1 VSDDRPPSR
10 PTGSDNRSP
19 ARLILLLAVL
29 SASIYLAL
37 AFAGDLRQRL
47 PVFFVAHA
55 ALLAMMWLTRATISG
70 RRAGF
75 GFVIGAALVF
85 RIVAAFGEPAL
96 SDDVYRYVWDGR
108 VQLHGFHPYAHAPDD
123 PALEELREAG
133 WEKINHPQL
142 KTVYPPLAQMLFLT
156 LAALG
161 AGPLGFRLVLGL
173 IDFAVVLALAYLL
186 RKLRL
191 PRDRV
196 VLYAWNPLAVLET
209 AGSGHVEPLG
219 IALVILAAAWII
231 DRRPGVST
239 LALGA
244 AVHAKLAP
252 LLLIPGYLRRYRM
265 REVLLLALVLVGLI
279 LPYAL
284 TGPAVGAGL
293 FAYAERWEFNSS
305 AYSCVETL
313 FQALHTGENL
323 KPAIG
328 WLQGILDL
336 SWIPWDGVYRWAWPP
351 YLARVVVGLAL
362 LVWVLRLT
370 FKPGLDAARE
380 SFLVLAGLLVLSP
393 TVHPWYVLWVLPFA
407 ATYLSWPW
415 LAFAAL
421 VVLSYVGQG
430 EALPWWVRWVEY
442 LTLFGLLAG
451 GAVKRRI
458 DRRASRARRS

>member
-1 VSDDRPPSR
+1 MSDDRPLSP

-19 ARLILLLAVL
+19 TRLILLLAIL

-37 AFAGDLRQRL
+37 AFAGDMRQRL
-47 PVFFVAHA
+47 PIFFAAHA
-55 ALLAMMWLTRATISG
+55 ALLAMMWLTRGTMSG
-70 RRAGF
+70 RRSGF

-85 RIVAAFGEPAL
+85 RVVVAFGEPAL

-123 PALEELREAG
+123 PALEGLRDG
-133 WEKINHPQL
+133 DWEKINHPQL
-142 KTVYPPLAQMLFLT
+142 KTIYPPVAQMLFLT

-161 AGPLGFRLVLGL
+161 AGPFGFRLVLGL
-173 IDFAVVLALAYLL
+173 IDFAVVLALTYLL
-186 RKLRL
+186 RRLRL

-196 VLYAWNPLAVLET
+196 VLYAWNPLAVIET

-219 IALVILAAAWII
+219 IALVVLAAAWII

-239 LALGA
+239 LALGG
-244 AVHAKLAP
+244 AVHAKLVP
-252 LLLIPGYLRRYRM
+252 LLLVPGYLRRYRM

-305 AYSCVETL
+305 VYGCVETL

-328 WLQGILDL
+328 WLQGIFDV
-336 SWIPWDGVYRWAWPP
+336 SWIPWGGVYRWAWPP
-351 YLARVVVGLAL
+351 FLARVVVGLGL
-362 LVWVLRLT
+362 LAWVLRLT

-393 TVHPWYVLWVLPFA
+393 TVYPWYVLWVLPFA

-430 EALPWWVRWVEY
+430 EALPWWVLWVEY
-442 LTLFGLLAG
+442 LTLFGLFAG

-458 DRRASRARRS
+458 DRRAGRAHRS